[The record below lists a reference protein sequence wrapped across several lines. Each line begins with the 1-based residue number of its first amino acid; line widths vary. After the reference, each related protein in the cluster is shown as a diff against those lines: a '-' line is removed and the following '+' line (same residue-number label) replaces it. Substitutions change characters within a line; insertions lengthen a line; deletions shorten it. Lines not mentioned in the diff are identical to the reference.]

1 MLASLSIS
9 QRNSSDGN
17 DYIDIERIPAPLKQY
32 FNYGSELE

>member
-17 DYIDIERIPAPLKQY
+17 DYIDIEKVPATLTPY
-32 FNYGSELE
+32 FNYGS